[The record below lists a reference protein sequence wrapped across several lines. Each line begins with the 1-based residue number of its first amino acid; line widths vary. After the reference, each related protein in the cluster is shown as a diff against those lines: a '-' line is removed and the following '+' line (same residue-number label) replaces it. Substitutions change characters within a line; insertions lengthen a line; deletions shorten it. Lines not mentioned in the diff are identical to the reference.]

1 MSATVSA
8 ALSGTA
14 AATAAMAT
22 AASAPVPWHQML
34 TGTLSW
40 PELGALMLHFLML
53 SLLSIGGAITTAPDM
68 HRYLVDERHW
78 LTDQSFTSSIAL
90 AQAAPGPNILFVAVL
105 GFNVSGLLGAT
116 AAMAGILLPSTTL
129 VVAATRWARRN
140 RDHLGVRAFTV
151 GMAPLTLGLMI
162 ATGWLLA
169 APYLVEPEHR
179 WATLAMIVATVLLTM
194 RTRIGIVWLVLAG
207 GVLGALGVV

>member
-8 ALSGTA
+8 AMS
-14 AATAAMAT
+14 ATAAVAT

-169 APYLVEPEHR
+169 APYLVDPEHR
-179 WATLAMIVATVLLTM
+179 WATLAMIVATMLLTM
-194 RTRIGIVWLVLAG
+194 RTKIGIVWLVLAG